1 MKKVFLILAVCFM
14 SFATANAQS
23 VGYVD
28 TEKILSCI
36 QEYLDA
42 QKELNSLAEKYK
54 ADIQKDVDAI
64 DALYRD
70 YMAKKSSLSTA
81 SQQAKENEI
90 IAKEKAVKE
99 KEESYFG
106 EEGVLTKRS
115 EKLISPIQE
124 VVEEAIQ
131 KVAAS
136 RGCSMVLDLTVTIG
150 IVYKDPKYELTN
162 AVIDYLR
169 ELYNYEKNCT
179 YRFCDTLCLHIVR
192 PEFQIRLHQCH
203 RTGYAHRRC

>member
-1 MKKVFLILAVCFM
+1 MKKVFVILAICFIAVM
-14 SFATANAQS
+14 PAKAQA

-42 QKELNSLAEKYK
+42 QNELNTLAEKYK
-54 ADIQKDVDAI
+54 ADIQKDADAL

-70 YMAKKSSLSTA
+70 YMSRKQSMSA
-81 SQQAKENEI
+81 SQQQNRENEI
-90 IAKEKAVKE
+90 IAKEKAMKE

-106 EEGVLTKRS
+106 ENGVLTKRS

-136 RGCSMVLDLTVTIG
+136 RGCSVVFDLTVTTG
-150 IVYKDPKYELTN
+150 LVFKDPKYDLTN

-169 ELYNYEKNCT
+169 
-179 YRFCDTLCLHIVR
+179 
-192 PEFQIRLHQCH
+192 
-203 RTGYAHRRC
+203 

>member
-1 MKKVFLILAVCFM
+1 MKKVFVILAICFM
-14 SFATANAQS
+14 SVLSAAAQS

-42 QKELNSLAEKYK
+42 QNELNTLAEKYK
-54 ADIQKDVDAI
+54 ADIQKDADAL

-70 YMAKKSSLSTA
+70 YMSRKQSMSA
-81 SQQAKENEI
+81 SQQQNRENEI
-90 IAKEKAVKE
+90 IAKEKAMKE
-99 KEESYFG
+99 KEDSYFG
-106 EEGVLTKRS
+106 ENGVLTKRS

-124 VVEEAIQ
+124 AVEEAIQ

-136 RGCSMVLDLTVTIG
+136 RGCSVVMDLTVTTG
-150 IVYKDPKYELTN
+150 LVYKDPKYDLTN

-169 ELYNYEKNCT
+169 
-179 YRFCDTLCLHIVR
+179 
-192 PEFQIRLHQCH
+192 
-203 RTGYAHRRC
+203 

>member
-14 SFATANAQS
+14 SVMTANAQS

-42 QKELNSLAEKYK
+42 QNELNALAEKYK
-54 ADIQKDVDAI
+54 ADIQKDADAI

-70 YMAKKSSLSTA
+70 YMAKKSSLSAA

-90 IAKEKAVKE
+90 IAKEKAMKE
-99 KEESYFG
+99 KENSYFG

-136 RGCSMVLDLTVTIG
+136 RGCSMVLDLTVTTG
-150 IVYKDPKYELTN
+150 IVYKDPKYDLTN

-169 ELYNYEKNCT
+169 
-179 YRFCDTLCLHIVR
+179 
-192 PEFQIRLHQCH
+192 
-203 RTGYAHRRC
+203 

>member
-1 MKKVFLILAVCFM
+1 MKKVFVILAICFM
-14 SFATANAQS
+14 SVMSAAAQS

-42 QKELNSLAEKYK
+42 QNELNTLAEKYK
-54 ADIQKDVDAI
+54 ADIQKDADAL

-70 YMAKKSSLSTA
+70 YMSRKQSMSA
-81 SQQAKENEI
+81 SAQQNRENEI
-90 IAKEKAVKE
+90 IAKEKAMKE
-99 KEESYFG
+99 KEDNYFG
-106 EEGVLTKRS
+106 ENGVLTKRS

-136 RGCSMVLDLTVTIG
+136 RGCSVVLDLTVTTG
-150 IVYKDPKYELTN
+150 IVYKDPKYDLTS

-169 ELYNYEKNCT
+169 
-179 YRFCDTLCLHIVR
+179 
-192 PEFQIRLHQCH
+192 
-203 RTGYAHRRC
+203 

>member
-1 MKKVFLILAVCFM
+1 MKKVFVILAICLMPVL
-14 SFATANAQS
+14 NAAAQT

-42 QKELNSLAEKYK
+42 QNELNTLAEKYK
-54 ADIQKDVDAI
+54 ADIQKDADAI

-70 YMAKKSSLSTA
+70 YMGRKQSLSAA

-90 IAKEKAVKE
+90 IAKEKALKE

-106 EEGVLTKRS
+106 EKGVLTKRS

-136 RGCSMVLDLTVTIG
+136 RGCSLVLDLTVTTG
-150 IVYKDPKYELTN
+150 IVYKDPKYDLTN

-169 ELYNYEKNCT
+169 
-179 YRFCDTLCLHIVR
+179 
-192 PEFQIRLHQCH
+192 
-203 RTGYAHRRC
+203 

>member
-1 MKKVFLILAVCFM
+1 MKKVFVILAICFM
-14 SFATANAQS
+14 AVLPAAAQS

-42 QKELNSLAEKYK
+42 QNELNTLAEKYK
-54 ADIQKDVDAI
+54 AEIQKDADAI

-70 YMAKKSSLSTA
+70 YMSRKTSLSAA

-90 IAKEKAVKE
+90 IAKEKAMKE
-99 KEESYFG
+99 KEEKYFG

-124 VVEEAIQ
+124 VVETAIQ

-136 RGCSMVLDLTVTIG
+136 RGCSLVLDLTVTTG
-150 IVYKDPKYELTN
+150 IVYKDPKYDLTN

-169 ELYNYEKNCT
+169 
-179 YRFCDTLCLHIVR
+179 
-192 PEFQIRLHQCH
+192 
-203 RTGYAHRRC
+203 

>member
-1 MKKVFLILAVCFM
+1 MKKVFAILAVCM
-14 SFATANAQS
+14 MTVLSASAQS

-42 QKELNSLAEKYK
+42 QNELNQLAEKYK
-54 ADIQKDVDAI
+54 ADIQKDVDEI

-70 YMAKKSSLSTA
+70 YMAKKASMSTSA
-81 SQQAKENEI
+81 QQARENEI
-90 IAKEKAVKE
+90 ITKEKAVKE
-99 KEESYFG
+99 KEDSYFG

-124 VVEEAIQ
+124 IVEDAIQ
-131 KVAAS
+131 KVAES
-136 RGCSMVLDLTVTIG
+136 RGCSMVMDVTVTTG
-150 IVYKDPKYELTN
+150 LVYKNPKYDLTN

-169 ELYNYEKNCT
+169 
-179 YRFCDTLCLHIVR
+179 
-192 PEFQIRLHQCH
+192 
-203 RTGYAHRRC
+203 

>member
-1 MKKVFLILAVCFM
+1 MKKVFVILAICFM
-14 SFATANAQS
+14 SVWNAAAQS

-42 QKELNSLAEKYK
+42 QSELNTLAEKYK

-70 YMAKKSSLSTA
+70 YMGRKSSLSTA
-81 SQQAKENEI
+81 QQQAKENEI

-99 KEESYFG
+99 KEEQYFG
-106 EEGVLTKRS
+106 EKGILTTRS

-131 KVAAS
+131 KVAES
-136 RGCSMVLDLTVTIG
+136 RGCSLVLDLTVTTG
-150 IVYKDPKYELTN
+150 IVYKNSKYDLTN

-169 ELYNYEKNCT
+169 
-179 YRFCDTLCLHIVR
+179 
-192 PEFQIRLHQCH
+192 
-203 RTGYAHRRC
+203 

>member
-1 MKKVFLILAVCFM
+1 MKKVFVILAICFM
-14 SFATANAQS
+14 SVMSAAAQT

-42 QKELNSLAEKYK
+42 QNELNTLAEKYK
-54 ADIQKDVDAI
+54 ADIQKDADAL

-70 YMAKKSSLSTA
+70 YMGRKQNMSAT
-81 SQQAKENEI
+81 QQQNRENEI
-90 IAKEKAVKE
+90 IAKEKAMKE
-99 KEESYFG
+99 KEDQYFG
-106 EEGVLTKRS
+106 ENGVLTKRS
-115 EKLISPIQE
+115 EKLIGPIQE

-136 RGCSMVLDLTVTIG
+136 RGCSLVMDLTVTTG
-150 IVYKDPKYELTN
+150 IVYKDPKYDLTN

-169 ELYNYEKNCT
+169 
-179 YRFCDTLCLHIVR
+179 
-192 PEFQIRLHQCH
+192 
-203 RTGYAHRRC
+203 

>member
-1 MKKVFLILAVCFM
+1 MKKVFVILAICFM
-14 SFATANAQS
+14 AVMPAAAQS

-42 QKELNSLAEKYK
+42 QNELNTLAEKYK
-54 ADIQKDVDAI
+54 AEIQNDVDAI

-70 YMAKKSSLSTA
+70 YMNRKSSLSA
-81 SQQAKENEI
+81 AQQQAKENEI

-99 KEESYFG
+99 KEDNYFG
-106 EEGVLTKRS
+106 EKGVLTKRS

-131 KVAAS
+131 KVAES
-136 RGCSMVLDLTVTIG
+136 RGCSIVLDLTVTTG
-150 IVYKDPKYELTN
+150 IVYKNPKYDLTN

-169 ELYNYEKNCT
+169 
-179 YRFCDTLCLHIVR
+179 
-192 PEFQIRLHQCH
+192 
-203 RTGYAHRRC
+203 

>member
-1 MKKVFLILAVCFM
+1 MKKVFVILAICFM
-14 SFATANAQS
+14 AVLPAAAQS

-42 QKELNSLAEKYK
+42 QNELNTLAEKYK
-54 ADIQKDVDAI
+54 ADIQKDADAI

-70 YMAKKSSLSTA
+70 YMGRKQSLSAA

-90 IAKEKAVKE
+90 IAKEKALKE

-106 EEGVLTKRS
+106 EKGVLTKRS

-136 RGCSMVLDLTVTIG
+136 RGCSLVLDLTVTTG
-150 IVYKDPKYELTN
+150 IVYKDPKYDLTN

-169 ELYNYEKNCT
+169 
-179 YRFCDTLCLHIVR
+179 
-192 PEFQIRLHQCH
+192 
-203 RTGYAHRRC
+203 

>member
-1 MKKVFLILAVCFM
+1 MKKVFVILAICFM
-14 SFATANAQS
+14 AVLPAAAQS

-42 QKELNSLAEKYK
+42 QNELNTLAEKYK
-54 ADIQKDVDAI
+54 ADIQKDADAI

-70 YMAKKSSLSTA
+70 YMSRKQSLSAA

-90 IAKEKAVKE
+90 IAKEKAMKE
-99 KEESYFG
+99 KEEKYFG

-115 EKLISPIQE
+115 EKLISPIQG

-136 RGCSMVLDLTVTIG
+136 RGCSLVLDLTVTTG
-150 IVYKDPKYELTN
+150 IVYKDPKYDLTN

-169 ELYNYEKNCT
+169 
-179 YRFCDTLCLHIVR
+179 
-192 PEFQIRLHQCH
+192 
-203 RTGYAHRRC
+203 

>member
-1 MKKVFLILAVCFM
+1 MKKVFVILAVCFM
-14 SFATANAQS
+14 TGLSAAAQS

-42 QKELNSLAEKYK
+42 QNELNSLAEKYK
-54 ADIQKDVDAI
+54 ADIQKDADAI

-70 YMAKKSSLSTA
+70 YMSKKATMSA
-81 SQQAKENEI
+81 SAQQARENEI
-90 IAKEKAVKE
+90 ITKEKAMKE
-99 KEESYFG
+99 KEDKYFG
-106 EEGVLTKRS
+106 EEGILTKRS

-124 VVEEAIQ
+124 VVEDAIQ

-136 RGCSMVLDLTVTIG
+136 RGCSMVIDVTVATG
-150 IVYKDPKYELTN
+150 IVYKNPKYDLTD

-169 ELYNYEKNCT
+169 
-179 YRFCDTLCLHIVR
+179 
-192 PEFQIRLHQCH
+192 
-203 RTGYAHRRC
+203 

>member
-1 MKKVFLILAVCFM
+1 MKKVFLILAVCLM
-14 SFATANAQS
+14 SALTANAQS

-36 QEYLDA
+36 QQYLDA
-42 QKELNSLAEKYK
+42 QNELNSLAEKYK
-54 ADIQKDVDAI
+54 AEIQKDADDI

-70 YMAKKSSLSTA
+70 YMSKKSSLSAA

-90 IAKEKAVKE
+90 IAKEKAMKE
-99 KEESYFG
+99 KEDSYFG
-106 EEGVLTKRS
+106 EKGILTKRS
-115 EKLISPIQE
+115 EKLISPIQD

-136 RGCSMVLDLTVTIG
+136 RGCSVVLDLTVTTG
-150 IVYKDPKYELTN
+150 IVYKDPKYDLTN

-169 ELYNYEKNCT
+169 
-179 YRFCDTLCLHIVR
+179 
-192 PEFQIRLHQCH
+192 
-203 RTGYAHRRC
+203 